1 MKKTT
6 PALKETV
13 ISFSDFPEMPAPCWS
28 EDEGEIWDFGNYIL
42 YFQKHPILMY
52 EFAKAVSEKKKIENI
67 KPADKMLRYLY
78 AMTVKYKAG
87 KNPSGFDSQK
97 PAEVLTIEQVKINN
111 IWQKPCLGCFCPKQH
126 LNVGMLKTEI
136 SGIEAKRLFFSILK
150 EKAPDIEPIYIGPI
164 HKRGNFKSPFECF
177 ELLFWKLFPKRFQQ
191 LSIKLSATQK
201 LLFLSVI
208 ADLFL
213 LTIAIIV
220 AMDNDDLPY
229 GYYTFLR
236 IVTCGL
242 FVWLAVLYKSPY
254 WRFIL
259 GAGAILYN
267 PVFPI
272 HLDSRD
278 PWIFFNILS
287 IVVLIPAFI
296 LYIKTA
302 KALKK

>member
-1 MKKTT
+1 M
-6 PALKETV
+6 KETV

-28 EDEGEIWDFGNYIL
+28 EDEGEIWDFGNYML

-52 EFAKAVSEKKKIENI
+52 EFVKAVSEKKEVEKI

-78 AMTVKYKAG
+78 AMTVKYKTG

-97 PAEVLTIEQVKINN
+97 PAEVLAIEQIKINN
-111 IWQKPCLGCFCPKQH
+111 IWQKPCLCCFVPKQH
-126 LNVGMLKTEI
+126 LNVGMVKTEI
-136 SGIEAKRLFFSILK
+136 SGIEAKKLFFSILK
-150 EKAPDIEPIYIGPI
+150 KKAPDIKPIYIGPI
-164 HKRGNFKSPFECF
+164 HKRDSFKSPFECF
-177 ELLFWKLFPKRFQQ
+177 ELLFWKLFPKRFRQ
-191 LSIKLSATQK
+191 LNIKLSATQK
-201 LLFLSVI
+201 LLLLSVI

-287 IVVLIPAFI
+287 IVVLVPAFI

-302 KALKK
+302 KVNSNDAEKTK

>member
-1 MKKTT
+1 M
-6 PALKETV
+6 
-13 ISFSDFPEMPAPCWS
+13 
-28 EDEGEIWDFGNYIL
+28 L

-52 EFAKAVSEKKKIENI
+52 EFVKAVSEKKEVEKI

-78 AMTVKYKAG
+78 AMTVKYKTG

-97 PAEVLTIEQVKINN
+97 PAEVLAIEQIKINN
-111 IWQKPCLGCFCPKQH
+111 IWQKPCLCCFVPKQH
-126 LNVGMLKTEI
+126 LNVGMVKTEI
-136 SGIEAKRLFFSILK
+136 SGIEAKKLFFSILK
-150 EKAPDIEPIYIGPI
+150 KKAPDIKPIYIGPI
-164 HKRGNFKSPFECF
+164 HKRDSFKSPFECF
-177 ELLFWKLFPKRFQQ
+177 ELLFWKLFPKRFRQ
-191 LSIKLSATQK
+191 LNIKLSATQK
-201 LLFLSVI
+201 LLLLSVI

-287 IVVLIPAFI
+287 IVVLVPAFI

-302 KALKK
+302 KVNSNDAEKTK